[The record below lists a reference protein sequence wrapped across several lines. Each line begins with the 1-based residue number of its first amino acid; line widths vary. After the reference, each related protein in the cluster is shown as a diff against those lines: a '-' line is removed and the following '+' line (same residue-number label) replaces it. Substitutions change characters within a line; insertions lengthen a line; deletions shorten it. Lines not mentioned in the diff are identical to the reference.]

1 MSNKRCSVKIYGVS
15 NVTECFNVIKAR
27 LRRKSNVFAKGER
40 FVKSDAKEFNIVD
53 KAYCRTSDIDCRNV
67 SKSEIAL

>member
-40 FVKSDAKEFNIVD
+40 FVKSDAKEFNIVSYSVT
-53 KAYCRTSDIDCRNV
+53 ARR
-67 SKSEIAL
+67 EITKTNLL